1 MSKTTGRLVLF
12 DLDGTLIDS
21 EIGITGSMAH
31 ALQALGVEPPPINVL
46 RSWIGPPLQAS
57 FPQVL
62 GEDIA
67 RTDLAVN
74 HYRERFDAV
83 GWSEHSVYPGMAELV
98 CMLAERGDRLAVVTS
113 KISDIANRIVAHL
126 PFGDRFQAVY
136 APGPGVRTCE
146 KAALVAQAVCELEG
160 RADRT
165 SMIGDRRFDIEGAR
179 ANAVRAIGVLWGFG
193 DRAELQEAGADH
205 VVAQPSDIVE
215 YLAG

>member
-1 MSKTTGRLVLF
+1 
-12 DLDGTLIDS
+12 
-21 EIGITGSMAH
+21 MAH
-31 ALQALGVEPPPINVL
+31 ALRALDVEPPSLVVL

-62 GEDIA
+62 GEDAA
-67 RTDLAVN
+67 RVDLAVH
-74 HYRERFDAV
+74 HYRERFDSI
-83 GWSEHSVYPGMAELV
+83 GWSEHTIYAGIGELV
-98 CMLAERGDRLAVVTS
+98 ARLAERGDRLAVVTS
-113 KISDIANRIVAHL
+113 KISDIARRIVAHL

-146 KAALVAQAVCELEG
+146 KANLVAQALRELGGSAE
-160 RADRT
+160 RT

-193 DRAELQEAGADH
+193 DRTELQEAGADH